1 MQNKALPL
9 CMMHVIKL
17 TILTFKYIFIHISSV
32 IYHNSFLKVSEK
44 PLCSTIHMWAMEIHD
59 ELFSD
64 KKLMTKK
71 KSLKKSHETLRAILC
86 RDLPNLKSYNT
97 NKKWQQHLDE
107 GGLFESI
114 LTQLTDWCYNLNFY
128 YSKTFTK

>member
-1 MQNKALPL
+1 
-9 CMMHVIKL
+9 
-17 TILTFKYIFIHISSV
+17 
-32 IYHNSFLKVSEK
+32 
-44 PLCSTIHMWAMEIHD
+44 MEIHD

-97 NKKWQQHLDE
+97 NKK
-107 GGLFESI
+107 
-114 LTQLTDWCYNLNFY
+114 
-128 YSKTFTK
+128 